1 MKKIFF
7 VAIAATL
14 LAAGCQK
21 TEVLNHVNPVDG
33 SAMTFASNMGKL
45 TKASAEGEGMDN
57 LKDQDFKLW
66 AYYVADD
73 ANREG
78 DQTNQV
84 YDGMSNIWIKNDGEN
99 SGWNATT
106 THFWPGKG
114 KKLKFFA
121 LSADKATTGEAEGFT
136 AEGAPVPSKV
146 TVDPVTNTM
155 TVAGFTVIPGTPDT
169 DLMVADYVEAKQKE
183 AEGETNTVNFT
194 FCHALTKV
202 QFTFKNTDASKLP
215 VYVQQMYVEEINTV
229 ADLTV
234 KGATDATTMTW
245 GVASVPEL
253 FAGDYVNAGATAL
266 EYEEAENIKDWNTAV
281 TINDANYMLLTD
293 KPQVFTTWLVIP
305 QDVFKADTK
314 KDLKVTIAYVIQTDK
329 GNRQFVQT
337 FSLGSASIVPTWD
350 KNQYVKY
357 NINLT
362 PNIIGFDAT
371 VAPWDETSTGSDKGN
386 VDIND

>member
-14 LAAGCQK
+14 LAVGCQK
-21 TEVLNHVNPVDG
+21 TEVLNQVNPVDG

-114 KKLKFFA
+114 KFLKFFA
-121 LSADKATTGEAEGFT
+121 ISANKATTGEAEGFT
-136 AEGAPVPSKV
+136 VEGEPVPSKV
-146 TVDPVTNTM
+146 TVDPVSNTM
-155 TVAGFTVIPGTPDT
+155 TVTGFTVIPGAPDT
-169 DLMVADYVEAKQKE
+169 DLMVANYVEAKQKE

-194 FCHALTKV
+194 FRHALTKV

-215 VYVQQMYVEEINTV
+215 VYVQQMYVERINTV

-234 KGATDATTMTW
+234 KGATAATTMNW
-245 GVASVPEL
+245 GVASVPER
-253 FAGDYVNAGATAL
+253 FAGDYVNAGTAL
-266 EYEEAENIKDWNTAV
+266 QYEAAENIKDWNTAV
-281 TINDANYMLLTD
+281 NIDDANYMLLTD
-293 KPQVFTTWLVIP
+293 QPQVFTTWLVIP
-305 QDVFKADTK
+305 QDVYNATENT
-314 KDLKVTIAYVIQTDK
+314 DLKVTIAYVIQTEK

-337 FSLGSASIVPTWD
+337 FSLGSAAVVPTWD

-371 VAPWDETSTGSDKGN
+371 VAPWDETSAGSDKGN

>member
-21 TEVLNHVNPVDG
+21 TEVLNQVNPVDG

-114 KKLKFFA
+114 KFLKFFA
-121 LSADKATTGEAEGFT
+121 ISADKATTGEAEGFT
-136 AEGAPVPSKV
+136 EEGEPVPSKV
-146 TVDPVTNTM
+146 TVDSDSNTM
-155 TVAGFTVIPGTPDT
+155 TVTGFTVIPGAPDT

-194 FCHALTKV
+194 FRHALTKV

-234 KGATDATTMTW
+234 KGATAATTMTW
-245 GVASVPEL
+245 GVSSVPEL
-253 FAGDYVNAGATAL
+253 FAGDYVNTGATTL
-266 EYEEAENIKDWNTAV
+266 VYEEAENIADWNTEV
-281 TINDANYMLLTD
+281 TINDANYMLLTAE
-293 KPQVFTTWLVIP
+293 PQVFTTWLVIP

-314 KDLKVTIAYVIQTDK
+314 DLKVTIAYVIETEK

-337 FSLGSASIVPTWD
+337 FSLGSAAVVPTWD